1 MIGIG
6 IVIGIGGEKRYA
18 SFALAMCWPKIEI
31 SIQRDFAA
39 ATLIEDGNE
48 FKVMGSGQ
56 LAVKKVKGAGFFSLS
71 LSHHSSTPLHPLPNN
86 NLTTSTS

>member
-56 LAVKKVKGAGFFSLS
+56 LAVKKVKGAGFSPFLFPTLSPPPPSLII
-71 LSHHSSTPLHPLPNN
+71 T
-86 NLTTSTS
+86 